1 MTYSITQWLTHPR
14 TIMMYTLLSGAVLL
28 SVIAGPAYADSQAS
42 FTFTNNTGAAVDDLH
57 MEFNTAVDV
66 TDKGAFQNI
75 ADNNTSKPTL
85 SGGTV
90 ANGASTQIKV
100 TGQAGKTHLKKWW
113 WTLRGQPVGGE
124 HKKCVAPDCTTP

>member
-1 MTYSITQWLTHPR
+1 MTHSINQWLIHPR
-14 TIMMYTLLSGAVLL
+14 SIVISALLAAAVLL
-28 SVIAGPAYADSQAS
+28 SMIVIPAYADSQAS

-57 MEFNTAVDV
+57 IEFNTAVDV

-100 TGQAGKTHLKKWW
+100 TGQAGKTQIKKWW